1 MIKFSLKKY
10 CLDLVFK
17 GVSGCFSISSK
28 TYIKLSGSKEIQVN
42 TVCSEHFE
50 DDCFKF
56 EERTRGVRDG
66 ASPSLYLGSTRS
78 YVKKEI

>member
-1 MIKFSLKKY
+1 M
-10 CLDLVFK
+10 VFK
-17 GVSGCFSISSK
+17 GVSGCFSISFK
-28 TYIKLSGSKEIQVN
+28 TYINFQDQEIQVN

-66 ASPSLYLGSTRS
+66 ASPSLFLGSTRS

>member
-28 TYIKLSGSKEIQVN
+28 TYINFQDQVS
-42 TVCSEHFE
+42 VCSEHFE

-66 ASPSLYLGSTRS
+66 ASPSLFLGSTRS

>member
-1 MIKFSLKKY
+1 M
-10 CLDLVFK
+10 VFK
-17 GVSGCFSISSK
+17 GVSGCFSISFK
-28 TYIKLSGSKEIQVN
+28 TYINFQDQEIQVN

-56 EERTRGVRDG
+56 EERTRAVRDG
-66 ASPSLYLGSTRS
+66 ASPSLFLGSTRS

>member
-17 GVSGCFSISSK
+17 GVSGCFSISFK
-28 TYIKLSGSKEIQVN
+28 TYINFQDQEIQVN

-66 ASPSLYLGSTRS
+66 ASPSLFLGSTRS